1 MKAASLVITAAALI
15 GASLLAQ
22 AQNQT
27 FPGPVQPRPGEG
39 WTTEDARKIEPVPR
53 YSKIA
58 ATIVKLS
65 VVKRTGRFIVT
76 LDNGTRW
83 SQDEDRNEAR
93 VAIGDDIVLEKANIG
108 SYTLITK
115 DGVQTR
121 VKRQR

>member
-1 MKAASLVITAAALI
+1 MKAASLVITAAFLI
-15 GASLLAQ
+15 AASFAAR

-27 FPGPVQPRPGEG
+27 FPGPIQPRPGEG

-65 VVKRTGRFIVT
+65 VIKRNGRFIVT

-83 SQDEDRNEAR
+83 TQDEDRSEAR
-93 VAIGDDIVLEKANIG
+93 VAIGDDIILEKANIG

-115 DGVQTR
+115 DGIQTR
-121 VKRQR
+121 VKRER